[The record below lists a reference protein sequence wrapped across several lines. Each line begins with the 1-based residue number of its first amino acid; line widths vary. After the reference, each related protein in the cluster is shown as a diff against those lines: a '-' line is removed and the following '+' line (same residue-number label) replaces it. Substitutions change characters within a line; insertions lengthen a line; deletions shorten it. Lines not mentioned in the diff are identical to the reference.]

1 MEKGGKLEG
10 LNGIINVSR
19 QTAQNVTLNRQKK
32 LYFTVNRSFS
42 SVALGS

>member
-19 QTAQNVTLNRQKK
+19 QTAQNLTLNRQKK
-32 LYFTVNRSFS
+32 LFLPSTDLLV
-42 SVALGS
+42 L